1 MTGLFVAAL
10 LGKFWTRATWQ
21 GGIASIL
28 GGSGTAVFVLLND
41 SLIST
46 FGNPVLPSLGA
57 ALIAG
62 VIVSLI
68 TPRNQVT
75 DEEALRILDKER
87 SIMDEGT
94 TDPLKNIS

>member
-1 MTGLFVAAL
+1 M
-10 LGKFWTRATWQ
+10 
-21 GGIASIL
+21 
-28 GGSGTAVFVLLND
+28 FVLLND